1 MTAPLAG
8 ETVRASHY
16 PKVRVI
22 KKAANESV
30 TSSTTFQ
37 DDADFTVTLDAG
49 KTYKIE
55 TYLSVSGATAGD
67 IKITWVLTGG
77 VAQLSARHCKGPSV
91 GTADVTAT
99 TMRDSVH
106 NLTTLT
112 IAYGTDNT
120 TNSSIFEDFL
130 VETTTANASGTL
142 TMQWAQNASSATAT
156 TISGSSYMVIT
167 EIDLL

>member
-1 MTAPLAG
+1 MVAPLAG

-30 TSSTTFQ
+30 TSSTVFQ
-37 DDADFTVTLDAG
+37 DDDDFSIDLDAG
-49 KTYKIE
+49 KTYRVE

-67 IKITWVLTGG
+67 IKVAWVLTGG
-77 VAQLSARHCKGPSV
+77 AAQLTARHCRGPALA
-91 GTADVTAT
+91 TADVTAT
-99 TMRDSVH
+99 SIRDSVH
-106 NLTTLT
+106 NLVTTT
-112 IAYGTDNT
+112 IGYGTDNA

-142 TMQWAQNASSATAT
+142 TMQWAQNGSSATST
-156 TISGSSYMVIT
+156 TMSSSSYMVVT
-167 EIDLL
+167 EVDLV